1 MLTFVI
7 INTAVIVGHALPKA
21 ANHGLLLPRVEIY
34 ICLSLF
40 EPQACIF
47 VYMRSSA
54 AIHRASIIHVTLN
67 FPWTSSPLQSWRVL
81 SGKDFVGNRLRWF
94 QPCIVVAR
102 LNFLLVELLCENI
115 LLWGFR
121 RDKWLLS

>member
-7 INTAVIVGHALPKA
+7 INTAVIVGHVLPKA
-21 ANHGLLLPRVEIY
+21 DYHGLLLPRVEIY
-34 ICLSLF
+34 ICLRLF

-54 AIHRASIIHVTLN
+54 AVHRASIIQVTLN

-94 QPCIVVAR
+94 QPCVIVAR
-102 LNFLLVELLCENI
+102 LHFLLVELLGENI
-115 LLWGFR
+115 LLWGLGR
-121 RDKWLLS
+121 YKWLLS